1 MNFLGRVWDW
11 FTSSKQWHG
20 EFGIPHRTFEHVQ
33 LSAVSVLAALLL
45 AIPIGVA
52 LGHVRKGGNAAVV
65 VANLGRAIPSF
76 GILVLMVEVLGIGA
90 GPTFVALVLLAVPP
104 MLTNAYVGVANVDD
118 DLREAARG
126 MGMTR
131 WQMLWRVELPVASP
145 LLMAGIRTAAVT
157 VVATASL
164 AALVA
169 WGGLGRFV
177 VDGIAQG
184 DTVQTFGGAVL
195 IAALAIVTEIA
206 LALTE
211 RVVVPKPL
219 RVARQARVVAPGV
232 EPGVEPGATA
242 SEVVT
247 AVTGA
252 DD

>member
-1 MNFLGRVWDW
+1 
-11 FTSSKQWHG
+11 
-20 EFGIPHRTFEHVQ
+20 
-33 LSAVSVLAALLL
+33 
-45 AIPIGVA
+45 
-52 LGHVRKGGNAAVV
+52 
-65 VANLGRAIPSF
+65 
-76 GILVLMVEVLGIGA
+76 
-90 GPTFVALVLLAVPP
+90 
-104 MLTNAYVGVANVDD
+104 
-118 DLREAARG
+118 
-126 MGMTR
+126 MTR

-232 EPGVEPGATA
+232 EPGVESGATA